1 MSTRE
6 FMNISFD
13 DLVFHN
19 PTSNVFEATYNFP
32 KNHVMIVK
40 TELVP
45 KVNNH
50 NPNHT
55 YFVIHPNKYSVNI
68 IHNSIEVKTPVN
80 PEGEYHFQTE
90 AQVSYHMKHLATWLA
105 TQ

>member
-1 MSTRE
+1 MSV
-6 FMNISFD
+6 SFN

-19 PTSNVFEATYNFP
+19 PTSNVFEASYYFP
-32 KNHVMIVK
+32 NNYVMIVK
-40 TELVP
+40 TELVS
-45 KVNNH
+45 KVNNL
-50 NPNHT
+50 NLKHT

-68 IHNSIEVKTPVN
+68 IHNGTEVKTPVN

-90 AQVSYHMKHLATWLA
+90 TQVSHHMKHLATWLA

>member
-1 MSTRE
+1 MSTHE

-32 KNHVMIVK
+32 NNYVMIVK

-45 KVNNH
+45 KVNNL
-50 NPNHT
+50 NPKHT

-68 IHNSIEVKTPVN
+68 IHNSTEVKTPVN

-90 AQVSYHMKHLATWLA
+90 TQVSYHMKHLATWLA